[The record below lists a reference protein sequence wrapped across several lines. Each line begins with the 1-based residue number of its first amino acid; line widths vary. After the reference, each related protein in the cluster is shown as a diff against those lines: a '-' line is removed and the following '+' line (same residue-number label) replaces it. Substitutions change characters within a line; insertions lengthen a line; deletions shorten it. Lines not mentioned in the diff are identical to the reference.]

1 MKVVKDMVDCAEILA
16 KTRYIRQI
24 KKNILSVK
32 ENKSRLIFVNNN
44 EDELKRV
51 KIDKGLLPE
60 IDNSTQRCDFMIQH
74 GNINYYVELK
84 GTHYEEA
91 FAQIA
96 RSIEMFNECFG
107 CKECQPIIVVPL
119 YHLMANYQTI
129 MEDSGLNKHIA
140 DRRCKQPIIEESP
153 YCLPLS

>member
-24 KKNILSVK
+24 QKNILSVK

-60 IDNSTQRCDFMIQH
+60 IDNSTQRCDFMVQH
-74 GNINYYVELK
+74 KRINYYIELK
-84 GTHYEEA
+84 GVYYEEA

-96 RSIEMFNECFG
+96 RSIEMFNKCFG

-119 YHLMANYQTI
+119 YYPMVNYQI
-129 MEDSGLNKHIA
+129 VMAESGLNKHIK
-140 DRRCKQPIIEESP
+140 DKLCKKPIIEESP
-153 YCLPLS
+153 YCHPLS